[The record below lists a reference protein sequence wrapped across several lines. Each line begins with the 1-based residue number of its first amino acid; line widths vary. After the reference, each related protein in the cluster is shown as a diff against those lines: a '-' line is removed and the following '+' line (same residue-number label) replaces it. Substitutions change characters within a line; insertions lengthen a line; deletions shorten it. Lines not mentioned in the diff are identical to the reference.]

1 LDDQLESEVK
11 LDCIVTVVDAKNLRF
26 QLNERRDSS
35 SFPEAF
41 NQIAFADT
49 IIMNKVD
56 LISQEE
62 SDELEKE
69 IHSINSLANVIR
81 SVRCQVDLSNILN
94 CQAYDST
101 VKSLKLL
108 FSS

>member
-1 LDDQLESEVK
+1 
-11 LDCIVTVVDAKNLRF
+11 
-26 QLNERRDSS
+26 
-35 SFPEAF
+35 
-41 NQIAFADT
+41 
-49 IIMNKVD
+49 MNKVD

-81 SVRCQVDLSNILN
+81 SVRCQVDLSNILD

-101 VKSLKLL
+101 VKSHKLL
-108 FSS
+108 FSVYMFEYYLFF

>member
-1 LDDQLESEVK
+1 
-11 LDCIVTVVDAKNLRF
+11 
-26 QLNERRDSS
+26 
-35 SFPEAF
+35 
-41 NQIAFADT
+41 
-49 IIMNKVD
+49 MNKVD

-94 CQAYDST
+94 CQAYDSN
-101 VKSLKLL
+101 VKSRKFLISLRLL
-108 FSS
+108 FMLLTLATELFFLVHC